1 MGTMKGVYFLLAVF
15 VFSSVDGKLTRGRND
30 QYIGKHIVGT
40 PLIFA
45 MNANYEIYDG
55 FSSRVFDR
63 KDEHSG
69 TSSGSASDDEEDER
83 RRRKK
88 RSTSF
93 SAEEI
98 QGILD
103 RHNLLRG
110 QVSPEAANMEFM
122 SWDDDLAS
130 MAQDWS
136 DECLWEHGNPTNI
149 SPFSSVGQNLWLG
162 TGSQPDGVGP
172 TQSWYNEDQYYDYD
186 THSCSDVCGHYTQV
200 VWDDTYA
207 VGCGRTFC
215 SSVSNGWTNAY
226 IVTCNYGPA
235 GNYNGVRPYTTG
247 SSCTQCASG
256 IGQCYDN
263 QCRLCSEHSETCDC
277 QAVCQNCGTLNN
289 DCTCTCRDGYYGSD
303 CSTVCEDT
311 HEYCGGNPGWPLSWC
326 TEDRSY
332 VLTNCPLFCGLCN
345 AADPSQTCESTSAP
359 SAATTSS
366 SGSGDVTTTSSGSS
380 DVTTMTTTVET
391 TTAQPSCDTTCQNDG
406 IVDETTCECDCP
418 SDYQGAECEQ
428 TKSQVRY
435 GVVVYTSISRWPDLE
450 DILLRIIGEIVTSWC
465 NDNFEI
471 CCPNQGTLS
480 SSSSTLGYV
489 DETHVTVADGFPRE
503 ETGLS
508 FDAFRVMLL
517 VTPPE
522 TTELCSAGS
531 DSNSATRRRRWTEY
545 LHSNMISKRDASENY
560 LDQDALYEAVSENID
575 TLEDELN
582 VTLGEVVK
590 GEIEPDSGSGG
601 GLAAWAIALI
611 VVVVLLVVVIVLG
624 IVVFITMKEKRV
636 RTMSPNVKSERDEGK
651 PTSSAQ

>member
-1 MGTMKGVYFLLAVF
+1 
-15 VFSSVDGKLTRGRND
+15 
-30 QYIGKHIVGT
+30 
-40 PLIFA
+40 
-45 MNANYEIYDG
+45 
-55 FSSRVFDR
+55 
-63 KDEHSG
+63 
-69 TSSGSASDDEEDER
+69 
-83 RRRKK
+83 
-88 RSTSF
+88 
-93 SAEEI
+93 
-98 QGILD
+98 
-103 RHNLLRG
+103 
-110 QVSPEAANMEFM
+110 
-122 SWDDDLAS
+122 
-130 MAQDWS
+130 
-136 DECLWEHGNPTNI
+136 
-149 SPFSSVGQNLWLG
+149 
-162 TGSQPDGVGP
+162 
-172 TQSWYNEDQYYDYD
+172 
-186 THSCSDVCGHYTQV
+186 
-200 VWDDTYA
+200 
-207 VGCGRTFC
+207 
-215 SSVSNGWTNAY
+215 
-226 IVTCNYGPA
+226 
-235 GNYNGVRPYTTG
+235 
-247 SSCTQCASG
+247 
-256 IGQCYDN
+256 
-263 QCRLCSEHSETCDC
+263 
-277 QAVCQNCGTLNN
+277 
-289 DCTCTCRDGYYGSD
+289 
-303 CSTVCEDT
+303 
-311 HEYCGGNPGWPLSWC
+311 
-326 TEDRSY
+326 
-332 VLTNCPLFCGLCN
+332 
-345 AADPSQTCESTSAP
+345 
-359 SAATTSS
+359 
-366 SGSGDVTTTSSGSS
+366 
-380 DVTTMTTTVET
+380 MTTTVET

-545 LHSNMISKRDASENY
+545 LHSNGISKRDASENY

-624 IVVFITMKEKRV
+624 IVVFITMKGKRV
-636 RTMSPNVKSERDEGK
+636 RTVSPDVKAERDEGK